1 MSMTKNYTRI
11 VVTDDGGSVF
21 EDAELQL
28 GEVDVGAGIQ
38 PMLVGPLG
46 TVHGVAYCTFADFGR
61 EPHTASDPQWVVVLA
76 GELEVE
82 VSDGMARRFR
92 PGDLLLAADTSGRGH
107 ITRVMGGTP
116 VHALG
121 ISTDAPNHDVA

>member
-1 MSMTKNYTRI
+1 MNMAKNYTRI
-11 VVTDDGGSVF
+11 VVTDDGRSAF
-21 EDAELQL
+21 EDTELQL
-28 GEVDVGAGIQ
+28 GEISLGDGIQ

-46 TVHGVAYCTFADFGR
+46 TVRGVAYCTFADFGS

-82 VSDGMARRFR
+82 VSDGTSRRFR
-92 PGDLLLAADTSGRGH
+92 PGDLVLATDTSGAGH
-107 ITRVMGGTP
+107 ITRVIGGTP

-121 ISTDAPNHDVA
+121 ISADAPITT